1 MTARRKPRRGPIFA
15 LGGVAALLLMIT
27 AVFFV
32 VSGEQ
37 GSPETATAAPAG
49 TEEPTASSIET
60 EQRQALRAM
69 VPVDDARSALQ
80 LANQWRTV
88 EPAVRTALAHDSIQ
102 FGFPDGTVKV
112 VPIPGETMVVSIAPY
127 VTTTHP
133 CEIHSI
139 NGCQGELPDQ
149 EFDVA
154 VTHTDGTEYRNE
166 TIQTGDNGFFELW
179 LPAGSEFNV
188 TVSGGGGTATRIIA
202 TEPDDRTCIT
212 DMQLVL

>member
-1 MTARRKPRRGPIFA
+1 MTARRKLRRVPIFA
-15 LGGVAALLLMIT
+15 LGTVAALLLIA
-27 AVFFV
+27 AVFIG

-37 GSPETATAAPAG
+37 GSPGAATAAPAG
-49 TEEPTASSIET
+49 TEEPTLSGVET
-60 EQRQALRAM
+60 AQWPALQAM
-69 VPVDDARSALQ
+69 VPVDDARGALQ

-139 NGCQGELPDQ
+139 NGCQGELPDR
-149 EFDVA
+149 EFEVA
-154 VTHTDGTEYRNE
+154 VTHADGTEYRNE

-188 TVSGGGGTATRIIA
+188 TVTGGGGTATRMVS